1 MKTEP
6 HPIHPRTYAHDPRV
20 TCHLT
25 PARCKP
31 GHTGYR
37 CIARSGWGGIVI
49 VLNLI
54 VISSTLLMV
63 LPHIL
68 AEQRTVLAREQTEA
82 QLHQMLSAATATTQ
96 HQLDRLNAGQPLRTQ
111 QRAWTLPQLRT
122 TERPITLG
130 IPLPDA
136 LTSQNAQLTADWQ
149 VRRSGLTAMITVH
162 AELNGV
168 HKTQSLRFVRIETGW
183 ALAEATLDP

>member
-20 TCHLT
+20 TCRIT
-25 PARCKP
+25 SN
-31 GHTGYR
+31 R
-37 CIARSGWGGIVI
+37 CIARPGWGGIVI

-111 QRAWTLPQLRT
+111 QRTWTLPQLRT

-130 IPLPDA
+130 IPMPDA
-136 LTSQNAQLTADWQ
+136 LTAQNAQLTADWQ
-149 VRRSGLTAMITVH
+149 VRTSGLTALITVH
-162 AELNGV
+162 AQMNNV
-168 HKTQSLRFVRIETGW
+168 QKTQSLRFIRIETGW
-183 ALAEATLDP
+183 ALAEATLHP